1 MLEKARSG
9 TLFSLGPYMP
19 EHEVWAYLA
28 TEISRL
34 IPGKT
39 VLVPGSSSRIVQGY
53 ICSRRDAWRNDMRDV
68 YLGSLECEEAEAAFS
83 RCVL

>member
-9 TLFSLGPYMP
+9 TFHLAGPYMP
-19 EHEVWAYLA
+19 EHEVWAYLG

-39 VLVPGSSSRIVQGY
+39 VLIPGSSSRIVQ
-53 ICSRRDAWRNDMRDV
+53 D
-68 YLGSLECEEAEAAFS
+68 
-83 RCVL
+83 